1 MHFPRSLLG
10 ASLVTLLVLGA
21 TGCGGSTPAAQA
33 PTGQSASKSV
43 FELVSPS
50 VVAVLNDDAA
60 MREEEAQRTL
70 KELGQEAEPPKKIID
85 VTPNHTPTPHGT
97 GFLIDGGYVVT
108 AAHVIMTPD
117 SLKLTTKSGQVVEA
131 TVEKIDEV
139 RDVAILKPKTPLK
152 GVPPLSLAKTTP
164 DTGKAVW
171 ALGHTGNGMW
181 ALSWGVS
188 EGVASGTV
196 ELLGT
201 KLLLFDAPVY
211 PGFSGGP
218 VISMEDGK
226 AVVVGVNHA
235 ILFTGGLTPV
245 ASISSAATADDVKA
259 TVAGTP
265 HPMQQIL
272 TDYAKTQAAKVRG
285 ELYVTRTLS
294 VHRDKNML
302 TTAAILGNEREIEAG
317 EEVTRVPVVG
327 MFFGL
332 PKGESEVVFQLV
344 DPQDK
349 VVAEAKHTAHLR
361 DNERVGFASADFRF
375 DPKTTGRYDI
385 VAKADGKTI
394 ARTDVWIEDP
404 DDDEQAIDDEE
415 DDLDGGDPQVSV
427 VVASGGRDEP
437 LALLGI
443 RSAWSEMHYPRRVGF
458 TWFARGTR
466 GWAGRNVAISAYVL
480 DPDGKIAG
488 RGVGCIRPEIRPEH
502 TWSCMGSGGTPLVQK
517 PGHYDVVFAMN
528 ERPIATWP
536 MEALVRLQN
545 PSSFD
550 KWLKDMQKGNQLKK
564 RKGGKPLGDGPK
576 DPPKDPKAPAS
587 PAAKPGASPAK
598 PAPAPAKPGT
608 PAKPAAPAPKK

>member
-1 MHFPRSLLG
+1 
-10 ASLVTLLVLGA
+10 
-21 TGCGGSTPAAQA
+21 
-33 PTGQSASKSV
+33 V

-50 VVAVLNDDAA
+50 VVAVLNDDER

-85 VTPNHTPTPHGT
+85 VTPKHVPTPHGT
-97 GFLIDGGYVVT
+97 GFLIEGGAIIT
-108 AAHVIMTPD
+108 AAHVIHTPD

-139 RDVAILKPKTPLK
+139 RDVAVLKPKAKLV
-152 GVPPLSLAKTTP
+152 GVPPLPLAKATP

-218 VISMEDGK
+218 VISMEDGRP
-226 AVVVGVNHA
+226 AVVGVNHA
-235 ILFTGGLTPV
+235 ILFTGGMTPV

-265 HPMQQIL
+265 HPMQKIL
-272 TDYAKTQAAKVRG
+272 ADYAKQQSTKVRG

-327 MFFGL
+327 MFFGFQ
-332 PKGESEVVFQLV
+332 KGDSEITFQLL

-349 VVAEAKHTAHLR
+349 VVAETKHTAHLR
-361 DNERVGFASADFRF
+361 ENERVGFASADFRF
-375 DPKTTGRYDI
+375 DPKVSGRYDI

-415 DDLDGGDPQVSV
+415 DDLDGGDPTVSV

-443 RSAWSEMHYPRRVGF
+443 RSGWSEMHYPRRVGF

-480 DPDGKIAG
+480 DPDGNIAG

-564 RKGGKPLGDGPK
+564 RKGGKPSAGDAPK
-576 DPPKDPKAPAS
+576 DPPKDSKDPKAAPPKPGPTA
-587 PAAKPGASPAK
+587 PAKPG
-598 PAPAPAKPGT
+598 PAPAKP
-608 PAKPAAPAPKK
+608 PAPKK